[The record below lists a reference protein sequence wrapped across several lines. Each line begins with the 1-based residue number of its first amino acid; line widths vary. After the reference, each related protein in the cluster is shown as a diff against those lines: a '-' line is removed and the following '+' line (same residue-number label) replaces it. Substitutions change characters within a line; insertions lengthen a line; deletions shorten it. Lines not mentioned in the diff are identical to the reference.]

1 MFVRFVSTSLLAAA
15 SLIVVGAAFAQE
27 TPPPAVPQIAPA
39 SAEGEQAISSFKVP
53 AGLKTELVAAEPLVA
68 NIVAFDVDAQGRLFV
83 CETFRQKKGVEDN
96 LSNGEWLD
104 DDLAA
109 RTVEDRLAYIKKRMG
124 ENAAE
129 YTKQDDR
136 IRLLQD
142 TNGDGKFDTS
152 EAQVFAAGFN
162 DIEMGTGAG
171 VLSYDGAVYYT
182 CIPDLFRLVDT
193 DGDGKSDER
202 QSLHTGYGVRFAF
215 RGHDMHGL
223 IVGPDRRLYFSIGD
237 RGYTVVSQE
246 GTRFENPES
255 GAVFRCELDG
265 SKLEVVHT
273 GLRNPQ
279 ELAFDDYGNLF
290 TGDNNSDSGDK
301 AKWFVIAEGA
311 DAGWRMYYQYLSDRG
326 PYNREKL
333 WHPFHEGQAAY
344 IVPAIANLSDGPSGL
359 ASYPGVGLPKFFD
372 GRFLLCDFRGQ
383 SGNSGV
389 RTFRCVPKG
398 AFFEVVDEGQ
408 TFWNILATDVTFGPD
423 SAIYVSDWVNG
434 WDGEGKGR
442 IYKFYDPELA
452 SGELVQETKR
462 LLAEDLRSLK
472 PEELV
477 ELLGHAD
484 RRVRYEAQFAL
495 AHLAET
501 RRLAEVAAND
511 QRPLLARL
519 HATWGLGQVG
529 RQENEPSQEFSHE
542 ALVVL
547 LDAQDEE
554 VRGQAAKLCGE
565 LGIASA
571 APRLRQMLGEG
582 APRPAYFAGI
592 ALGRLKDAEAIEP
605 LIKMLEAN
613 AGADPML
620 RHAGIMGLVGCATA
634 EDLTGRAAHMQ
645 TPARLAA
652 VVALRKRQAPE
663 VAFFLKDADRR
674 VVVEAARAIHDMPIV
689 DATAALAAT
698 PIAPG
703 DERALVERILNANY
717 RLGAAENADRA
728 ATVAASNSAS
738 EEMRM
743 EALRMLASW
752 AEPSP
757 KDRILNRWDPL
768 PKRKGGIAETAFRNR
783 LAGIFDAPSAVQ
795 GEAVKTAAILG
806 IREVLPALERFLTDA
821 NIPAEQRGASLAALE
836 KLHAPNLEELV
847 GKSLT
852 DAAPEI
858 RAAARDVLS
867 RTSPEQAAKELA
879 KALDSDSTYEV
890 QAAYATLAKL
900 PPNLSAP
907 ILRARMKGLLA
918 GEIAPAVRLDL
929 LTAAEA
935 IDDAQL
941 DAALAEYEKSRKV
954 DDPIAA
960 YRESLEGGDA
970 RRGAELF
977 YGRASLS
984 CVRCHKALGTGGEVG
999 PDLSELGKK
1008 KDREYLLAAI
1018 AVPNRDI
1025 AENFE
1030 TLMVI
1035 TDDGRIHSGIL
1046 REETD
1051 EEIVLMTPEG
1061 TLDRIDA
1068 ASVEG
1073 RRKGKSSLPE
1083 DLMKN
1088 LNKAELRDLVEFL
1101 VHPIPPA
1108 GAAVSDGHRE

>member
-1 MFVRFVSTSLLAAA
+1 MLVRFASKSLLAAA
-15 SLIVVGAAFAQE
+15 SLIVAVLTFAQE
-27 TPPPAVPQIAPA
+27 TPPPLPPQIAAA
-39 SAEGEQAISSFKVP
+39 SAEGEQAIPSFKVP

-83 CETFRQKKGVEDN
+83 CETFRQKRGVEDN
-96 LSNGEWLD
+96 RSHGDWLD

-109 RTVEDRLAYIKKRMG
+109 RTVEDRIAYIKKRLG
-124 ENAAE
+124 DKAVE
-129 YTKQDDR
+129 YTKHDDR

-142 TNGDGKFDTS
+142 TNRNGKFEAS

-162 DIEMGTGAG
+162 DLEMGTGAG
-171 VLSYDGAVYYT
+171 VLAYDGAVYYT

-202 QSLHTGYGVRFAF
+202 ESLHTGYGVRFAF

-237 RGYTVVSQE
+237 RGYNVVSKE

-255 GAVFRCELDG
+255 GAVFRCDLDG
-265 SKLEVVHT
+265 SNLEVVHT

-333 WHPFHEGQAAY
+333 WHPHHEGQAAY
-344 IVPAIANLSDGPSGL
+344 ILPAIANLSDGPSGL
-359 ASYPGVGLPKFFD
+359 ASYPGVGLPEFFD

-383 SGNSGV
+383 SGNSGI

-398 AFFEVVDEGQ
+398 AFFEVVDEDQ
-408 TFWNILATDVTFGPD
+408 TFWNILATDVCFGPGG
-423 SAIYVSDWVNG
+423 AIYVSDWVNG
-434 WDGEGKGR
+434 WEGEGKGR
-442 IYKFYDPELA
+442 IYRFFDPTLA
-452 SGELVQETKR
+452 KSELVQETKR
-462 LLAEDLRSLK
+462 LLASDLRSLK
-472 PEELV
+472 PDQLI
-477 ELLGHAD
+477 ELLSHAD

-501 RRLAEVAAND
+501 RRFMEVAADD

-519 HATWGLGQVG
+519 HATWGLGQLG
-529 RQENEPSQEFSHE
+529 RASEPARELSRG

-554 VRGQAAKLCGE
+554 VRGQAAKLCGDLDIE
-565 LGIASA
+565 AA
-571 APRLRQMLGEG
+571 APRLRQMLSEG
-582 APRPAYFAGI
+582 APRPAYFAAI
-592 ALGRLKDAEAIEP
+592 ALGRLQDAEAVEP
-605 LIKMLEAN
+605 LIKLLETN
-613 AGADPML
+613 ADADPML
-620 RHAGIMGLVGCATA
+620 RHAAIMGLVGSATA

-645 TPARLAA
+645 PAARLAA

-663 VAFFLKDADRR
+663 AAFFLQDADRR
-674 VVVEAARAIHDMPIV
+674 IVLEAARAIHDAPIPE
-689 DATAALAAT
+689 AFAALAT
-698 PIAPG
+698 LPIAAE
-703 DERALVERILNANY
+703 DERALVERVLNANY
-717 RLGAAENADRA
+717 RLGGTENADRVA
-728 ATVAASNSAS
+728 AVAASNGYSD
-738 EEMRM
+738 EMRM

-757 KDRILNRWDPL
+757 KDRVLNRWDPL
-768 PKRKGGIAETAFRNR
+768 PTRDAKSAEAAFRGQ

-795 GEAVKTAAILG
+795 SEAVKTAAILG
-806 IREVLPALERFLTDA
+806 IQEVLPALERFLTDA
-821 NIPAEQRGASLAALE
+821 DVPAEQRGASLAALE

-847 GKSLT
+847 AKSLG
-852 DAAPEI
+852 DSAPEI

-867 RTSPEQAAKELA
+867 RTSPDKATKELA
-879 KALDSDSTYEV
+879 KALDSESVYEV

-900 PPNLSAP
+900 PAELSAP
-907 ILRARMKGLLA
+907 VLRERTEQLLA
-918 GEIAPAVRLDL
+918 GEIAAAVRLDL

-935 IDDAQL
+935 VDDRAL
-941 DAALAEYEKSRKV
+941 KAALAEYEKTRKV
-954 DDPIAA
+954 DDSIAA
-960 YRESLEGGDA
+960 YREALEGGDA

-999 PDLSELGKK
+999 PDLTELGKK

-1018 AVPNRDI
+1018 TVPNRDI

-1068 ASVEG
+1068 STVEG
-1073 RRKGKSSLPE
+1073 RRKGKSSMPE

-1088 LNKAELRDLVEFL
+1088 LTKSELRDLVEFL
-1101 VHPIPPA
+1101 VHPVPPA
-1108 GAAVSDGHRE
+1108 GAPAAEGHRE